1 MSSAKDEVDSV
12 DGSRVRSMVVRNE
25 NTRNDFDQLASILA
39 LDQPT
44 TIMSAR
50 LPMLRAL
57 RTSGSSVSRLSGLLR
72 PTRGYAPS
80 FTPPGSNSTVRRNA
94 LLAGGLLATS
104 AILYYY
110 EVTTSAPSS
119 AVSSLLH
126 ESFTINVG
134 GQTHTFTHLGLVEA
148 EKKLTANEE
157 TREIS
162 RPGNPVFKVDR
173 SWLGSN
179 EPCEDRMAADLVPRH
194 TLPGGPKA
202 PVGQEGEGSSDM
214 LFASVLDGHAGD
226 ATSILLSN
234 VLHPTLSVALAGL
247 QAGNLP
253 KQAGWRAILDW
264 TNPMSWI
271 GGNVWTPANIAQT
284 IQSA

>member
-1 MSSAKDEVDSV
+1 
-12 DGSRVRSMVVRNE
+12 
-25 NTRNDFDQLASILA
+25 
-39 LDQPT
+39 
-44 TIMSAR
+44 MSAR
-50 LPMLRAL
+50 LSSLRAL
-57 RTSGSSVSRLSGLLR
+57 RTAGTRTNRLTSPLR
-72 PTRGYAPS
+72 PLRTYATGS
-80 FTPPGSNSTVRRNA
+80 TLPGGDSTVRRNA
-94 LLAGGLLATS
+94 LLATGLLATS

-119 AVSSLLH
+119 AVTSLLN

-148 EKKLTANEE
+148 EKKLTANEQ

-179 EPCEDRMAADLVPRH
+179 EPCEDRMAADLIPRH
-194 TLPGGPKA
+194 TLPGGPA
-202 PVGQEGEGSSDM
+202 PPAGPDREGSNDI
-214 LFASVLDGHAGD
+214 LLASVLDGHAGD

-247 QAGNLP
+247 QSGNLP
-253 KQAGWRAILDW
+253 KSAGWRAILDW
-264 TNPMSWI
+264 TNPMNWV
-271 GGNVWTPANIAQT
+271 GGNAWTPSNIAQT